1 MMGPGEKETMEDV
14 AAPAEAEGDGR
25 PVEETEVIDAEDV
38 EAVEEEAEPADPLAE
53 AQARLRTVSK
63 AYRDLQEEMNSFRV
77 RMEARG
83 KVKAERQAFDTVRA
97 FFEPVQNL
105 ARSLES
111 SKDDLDGL
119 LQGLQLVHHQFDEA
133 LKGLGLEPIPGVGT
147 PFDPN
152 LHEALA
158 LQPVEDA
165 AQDGVVLLVHA
176 PGFMVRG
183 KVLQAAQVVVGKLQ
197 EPSE

>member
-1 MMGPGEKETMEDV
+1 MVTGEKEASPEEEGPEV
-14 AAPAEAEGDGR
+14 ATQSESADEVQAEEGG
-25 PVEETEVIDAEDV
+25 AEDV
-38 EAVEEEAEPADPLAE
+38 VVMLDEPADPLAE

-83 KVKAERQAFDTVRA
+83 KLKAERQAFETVRA

-105 ARSLES
+105 ARSLEGS
-111 SKDDLDGL
+111 SEDVEGL
-119 LQGLQLVHHQFDEA
+119 LEGLRLVHHQFDDA
-133 LKGLGLEPIPGVGT
+133 LKGLGLEPIPGVGS

-165 AQDGVVLLVHA
+165 DQDGVVLLVHA

-183 KVLQAAQVVVGKLQ
+183 KVLHAAQVVVGKLQ
-197 EPSE
+197 ETQD

>member
-1 MMGPGEKETMEDV
+1 MVSGDKETNEVDE
-14 AAPAEAEGDGR
+14 EAI
-25 PVEETEVIDAEDV
+25 VIDAVEPEGSEAADV
-38 EAVEEEAEPADPLAE
+38 TELPQTPEVAVVPADPLAE

-63 AYRDLQEEMNSFRV
+63 AYKDLQEEMNSFRV
-77 RMEARG
+77 RMDARA

-105 ARSLES
+105 ARSLEGS
-111 SKDDLDGL
+111 SDDVAALME
-119 LQGLQLVHHQFDEA
+119 GLQLVHHQFDEA
-133 LKGLGLEPIPGVGT
+133 LKGLGLEPIPGVGS
-147 PFDPN
+147 PFDPM

-165 AQDGVVLLVHA
+165 AEDGVVLLVHA

-183 KVLQAAQVVVGKLQ
+183 KLLQAAQVVVGKFQ
-197 EPSE
+197 EPQE

>member
-1 MMGPGEKETMEDV
+1 MGSGEKETNEDSV
-14 AAPAEAEGDGR
+14 NPEVVD
-25 PVEETEVIDAEDV
+25 VIDADISAGEAPEGDV
-38 EAVEEEAEPADPLAE
+38 EIELVVPADPLSE

-105 ARSLES
+105 ARSLEGPS
-111 SKDDLDGL
+111 DDHAGL
-119 LQGLQLVHHQFDEA
+119 MEGLKLVHHQFDEA
-133 LKGLGLEPIPGVGT
+133 LKGLGLEPIPGVGS
-147 PFDPN
+147 PFDPT

-158 LQPVEDA
+158 LQPVDDA
-165 AQDGVVLLVHA
+165 AKDGVVLLVHA

-183 KVLQAAQVVVGKLQ
+183 KVLHAAQVVVGKLQ
-197 EPSE
+197 EAAD